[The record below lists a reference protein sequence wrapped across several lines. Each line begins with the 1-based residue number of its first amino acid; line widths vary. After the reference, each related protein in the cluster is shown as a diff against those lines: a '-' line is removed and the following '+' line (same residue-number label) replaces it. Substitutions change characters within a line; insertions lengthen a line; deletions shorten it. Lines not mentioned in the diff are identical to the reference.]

1 MMYTINAR
9 QIKEI
14 AEQLKNMMDDT
25 IPTWF
30 AIHDSAEDQED
41 GFGSND
47 PREAAQMAIDANAYS
62 IALVYDNGT
71 DEQYSELVI
80 E

>member
-47 PREAAQMAIDANAYS
+47 PQEAAQKAIDGNAYS

-71 DEQYSELVI
+71 DEQYNELVI

>member
-1 MMYTINAR
+1 MMYTIKAR
-9 QIKEI
+9 QIV
-14 AEQLKNMMDDT
+14 AQLKNMMDDT

-47 PREAAQMAIDANAYS
+47 PQEAAQMAINGNAYS
-62 IALVYDNGT
+62 IALIYDNRN
-71 DEQYSELVI
+71 DEQYNELVI

>member
-1 MMYTINAR
+1 MA
-9 QIKEI
+9 QKKI

-47 PREAAQMAIDANAYS
+47 PREAAQMAIDGNAYS

>member
-14 AEQLKNMMDDT
+14 AEQLKNMMDDS

-47 PREAAQMAIDANAYS
+47 PQEAAQMAIDGNAYS

-71 DEQYSELVI
+71 DEQYNELVI

>member
-30 AIHDSAEDQED
+30 AIHDSAEDHED

-47 PREAAQMAIDANAYS
+47 PQEAAQMAIDGNAYS

-71 DEQYSELVI
+71 DEQYNELVI

>member
-1 MMYTINAR
+1 MT
-9 QIKEI
+9 QKEI
-14 AEQLKNMMDDT
+14 TEQLKNMMDDT

-47 PREAAQMAIDANAYS
+47 PQEAAQMAIDENAYS
-62 IALVYDNGT
+62 IALVYDNGS
-71 DEQYSELVI
+71 DEQYNELI
-80 E
+80 IRGIRK

>member
-1 MMYTINAR
+1 MMSTISAR

-14 AEQLKNMMDDT
+14 AEQLKNMMDNT

-47 PREAAQMAIDANAYS
+47 PQEAAQMAIDVNAYS
-62 IALVYDNGT
+62 IALVFDNGT
-71 DEQYSELVI
+71 DEQYNELVI

>member
-9 QIKEI
+9 HI

-47 PREAAQMAIDANAYS
+47 PQEAAQMAIDGNAYS

-71 DEQYSELVI
+71 DEQYNELVI

>member
-9 QIKEI
+9 QIEG
-14 AEQLKNMMDDT
+14 QLKNMMDDI

-30 AIHDSAEDQED
+30 AIHNSAEDQED
-41 GFGSND
+41 GFGSYD
-47 PREAAQMAIDANAYS
+47 PQEAAQMAIDGNAYS

-71 DEQYSELVI
+71 DEQYDELVI

>member
-1 MMYTINAR
+1 MMYNVR
-9 QIKEI
+9 QIAI
-14 AEQLKNMMDDT
+14 AELLKNMMDDT

-47 PREAAQMAIDANAYS
+47 PQEAAQMAIDENAYS

-71 DEQYSELVI
+71 DDQYDELLI
-80 E
+80 A